1 MRSDHFPVPGPYHWM
16 ACGGMPPAISAR
28 GRLLDARQ
36 LCPGATP
43 SVVRTGSTPHEQ
55 SRSSVSPRTT
65 PRAAA
70 TTIIEEINRSSGS
83 WEITM
88 SFSSSP
94 AQHGGPRAGL
104 LGGLCRA
111 CYLHLWITLVTWLC
125 RLTVLL
131 TLCRQV
137 DSPPHNNINCCIP
150 QPNRP

>member
-28 GRLLDARQ
+28 RRLLDARQ
-36 LCPGATP
+36 RRPGATP

-104 LGGLCRA
+104 LGGLGRA
-111 CYLHLWITLVTWLC
+111 FYRHRWITLFTSLRGVTLLITLLLPFRAAPHHPFNSHDPRPT
-125 RLTVLL
+125 RL
-131 TLCRQV
+131 
-137 DSPPHNNINCCIP
+137 
-150 QPNRP
+150 